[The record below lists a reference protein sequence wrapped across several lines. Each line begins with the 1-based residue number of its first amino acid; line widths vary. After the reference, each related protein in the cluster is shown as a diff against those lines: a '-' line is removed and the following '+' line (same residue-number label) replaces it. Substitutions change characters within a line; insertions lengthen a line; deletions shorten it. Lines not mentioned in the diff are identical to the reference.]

1 MNKNIPNLVW
11 NEEQVQWNCKKETNV
26 HPTMDVHYN
35 DENCCTVMD
44 NVLAMLNAATVQLYG
59 SSGTPIAKKR
69 KVAG

>member
-1 MNKNIPNLVW
+1 
-11 NEEQVQWNCKKETNV
+11 
-26 HPTMDVHYN
+26 MDVHYN